1 MFVFQFVG
9 GGGRG
14 HILAQ
19 GPQLKISIHKQGG
32 FANLGETI
40 RDERAEKAAEDR
52 QVQRCLRELQPAL
65 PPSPTLAF
73 PLIATTASGPPAGQ
87 SSSSAADPEELLFR
101 RRSRPTEY
109 PVSDPPT
116 PEESD
121 SEVTDYDSLPPV
133 PVSGGVRHHDHDT
146 ESEKK
151 KKKNN

>member
-1 MFVFQFVG
+1 MQ
-9 GGGRG
+9 
-14 HILAQ
+14 
-19 GPQLKISIHKQGG
+19 
-32 FANLGETI
+32 
-40 RDERAEKAAEDR
+40 
-52 QVQRCLRELQPAL
+52 RELQPAL

-87 SSSSAADPEELLFR
+87 SSSSAAAA
-101 RRSRPTEY
+101 SRPTEY

-133 PVSGGVRHHDHDT
+133 PVYDHDTGVRHHDHDT

-151 KKKNN
+151 KKKKNN

>member
-1 MFVFQFVG
+1 MGDSFLWEGSLFVFQYVG
-9 GGGRG
+9 GDGRG
-14 HILAQ
+14 HILSQ

-52 QVQRCLRELQPAL
+52 
-65 PPSPTLAF
+65 
-73 PLIATTASGPPAGQ
+73 SGK
-87 SSSSAADPEELLFR
+87 SSSSAAAA
-101 RRSRPTEY
+101 SRPTEY

-133 PVSGGVRHHDHDT
+133 PVYDHDTGVRHHDHDT

-151 KKKNN
+151 KKKKNN